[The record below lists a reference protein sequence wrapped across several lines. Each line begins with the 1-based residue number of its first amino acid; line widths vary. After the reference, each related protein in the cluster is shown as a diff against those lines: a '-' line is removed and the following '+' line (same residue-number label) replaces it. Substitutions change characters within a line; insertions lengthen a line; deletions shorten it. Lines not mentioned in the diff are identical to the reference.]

1 MGVRPTEVAVQNV
14 ETIGVGLLGLG
25 VVGGG
30 VAQVLRDR
38 EAVVASQIGAPLAL
52 RRALIRNAEKPRLL
66 PPDLLTSNPQDI
78 LADPKVHIVVEVMGG
93 EKPALGYIRQAL
105 EAGKYVVTANKEVM
119 AKHGPELLSLAWQK
133 KVDIRFEGSVGGGI
147 PLIAPFRLDLVAN
160 RISAIHGIINGTT
173 NFILTRMAQE
183 GQDFAVA
190 LAQAQ
195 KLGYAEAD
203 PSNDVEGVDAT
214 YKLSILATLAFHTWV
229 RPENVHRE
237 GIARL
242 SDRDFRYA
250 RELGYAI
257 KLLAIG
263 RLDESGIQVR
273 VHPTLLP
280 LDRLLAKVDGVFN
293 AVQVEGDLTGPVIFY
308 GQGAGARPT
317 ASAVVADIINLAH
330 DLISGPRHR
339 APLLVEPPLPLRP
352 MSELRTRYY
361 LRMGIADRPG
371 VLAQIARVLGDN
383 QISIASVIQKEVDDA
398 AGRAEIVI
406 MTHLAQEAAMQRALG
421 EVARLPVAAEV
432 SNFIRVEG

>member
-1 MGVRPTEVAVQNV
+1 M
-14 ETIGVGLLGLG
+14 ETIGIGLLGLG
-25 VVGGG
+25 VVGTG
-30 VAQVLRDR
+30 VAQVLRER
-38 EAVVASQIGAPLAL
+38 EAVIATQIGAPLTL
-52 RRALIRNAEKPRLL
+52 RRALIRNPEKPRPL
-66 PPDLLTSNPQDI
+66 PRELLTSDPQDI
-78 LADPKVHIVVEVMGG
+78 LTDPKVHIVVEVMGG
-93 EKPALGYIRQAL
+93 EQPALGYIRQAL

-119 AKHGPELLSLAWQK
+119 SKHGPDLLSLAWQN

-214 YKLSILATLAFHTWV
+214 YKLSILATLAFRTWV

-263 RLDESGIQVR
+263 RLDDGGIQVR

-280 LDRLLAKVDGVFN
+280 QDKLLAKVDGVFN

-339 APLLVEPPLPLRP
+339 APLLREPPLPLRP

-361 LRMGIADRPG
+361 LRMSVADRPG

-406 MTHLAQEAAMQRALG
+406 MTHVAQEAAMQRALAD
-421 EVARLPVAAEV
+421 VARLSTVPEV